1 MHEDLNVGANII
13 QILADLPVFLRKP
26 LLKSKIK
33 EFFSMSDLDQHQG
46 VSLMLKVAAEME
58 TKILSVLIKTWMEV
72 LYEFDA
78 QKITNMFVIY
88 CHEILN
94 DRIAF
99 GKLNLDSII
108 EVFLNLEK
116 RQRDKLIDCL
126 KEAIVISYPNRNHIL
141 KIMSERAIKI
151 LEMNF
156 D

>member
-26 LLKSKIK
+26 ILKGKIK

-78 QKITNMFVIY
+78 QKITNIFVIY
-88 CHEILN
+88 CHEILKN
-94 DRIAF
+94 RIVF

-108 EVFLNLEK
+108 EVFLSLEK

-126 KEAIVISYPNRNHIL
+126 KEAIIISYPNRNYIL
-141 KIMSERAIKI
+141 KIMPERAIKI
-151 LEMNF
+151 LEMNS